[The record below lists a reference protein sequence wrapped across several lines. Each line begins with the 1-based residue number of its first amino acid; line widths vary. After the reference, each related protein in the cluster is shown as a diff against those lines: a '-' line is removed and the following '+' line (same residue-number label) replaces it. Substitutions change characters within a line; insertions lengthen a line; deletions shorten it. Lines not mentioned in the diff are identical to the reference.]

1 MARILLIDD
10 SPEEGAAFESLLAED
25 GHVLETVTDGVS
37 AVSRS
42 RSADPDLILIDL
54 LLPGTPSWQIIRE
67 LQREP
72 ALFGVPIVGL
82 SSEAMGGVRR
92 RALAAGCADFLSLPI
107 VREAARRTIALHLR
121 SREENDITQTR
132 PLAIGTPSIRSRP
145 RARLLLASADADF
158 LDLHSARL
166 RLRRYQVETASS
178 AAEVLARLDSTHP
191 HLVLL
196 DHVLADGPGI
206 EASRRIKARR
216 RDPFVPVLLVTA
228 PPGIDPALT
237 VSGAD
242 DVLIRPFHETELR
255 HRIRNLLFLASAVE
269 GERERSRQLAT
280 VARQM
285 AIGLVVGDAEGRI
298 VLMNRPSAQI
308 LRVDAHELRGRSIQH
323 LFGRAGLRDET
334 GAPLPP
340 EFDPFHRFRTAG
352 KVSAREIYRLPATAT
367 DPAAHLEAN
376 WTAIVDGA
384 RTFRGCSLA
393 LRRSSEDADAQRE
406 LAEAYDR
413 LMEVDQLKS
422 KFLSTVSHEL
432 RTPLNTI
439 ILLSHVLTAEPRDF
453 RPPEK
458 RERDLHII
466 GQSARTLLH
475 MINNL
480 LDLARIE
487 GGQAEITPEPVAVRD
502 FLAQTLEI
510 VAPQAEKKRVAL
522 RLAIEPGV
530 PERISIDRDK
540 TGQVLLNLL
549 SNAVKFTDRG
559 EVELGVGRVS
569 SGASLAFAVR
579 DTGSGIPPDK
589 LSMIFEPFRQAS
601 SGEVASAGSGLGL
614 SIVKELVHLMGG
626 EITVTSRPG
635 EGSTFRAV
643 IPYADASDDPREAT
657 RPIVRPLYRPR
668 ILVVEDDENSRY
680 GLRSVLELE
689 GFEVDEAGT
698 AAEALALLGRG
709 RYDAVFMD
717 ITLPDADG
725 TALIRQI
732 RGGPGGSATAI
743 VALTGKTSDADRR
756 RIEEAGA
763 SAYFSKPVDVKGLLR
778 TLSTLLDEAA
788 PRSPDV
794 APVS

>member
-25 GHVLETVTDGVS
+25 GHVLETVTDGAS
-37 AVSRS
+37 AVARA
-42 RSADPDLILIDL
+42 RVADPDLILIDL
-54 LLPGTPSWQIIRE
+54 LLPGTPSWQIVRE

-82 SSEAMGGVRR
+82 STEAMGGVRR

-107 VREAARRTIALHLR
+107 LRDAARRTIARHVQ

-145 RARLLLASADADF
+145 RARLLLASADSNF
-158 LDLHSARL
+158 RELHAATL
-166 RLRRYQVETASS
+166 RLRRYQVETAES
-178 AAEVLARLDSTHP
+178 AAEVLARIDAAPP
-191 HLVLL
+191 HLVML
-196 DHVLADGPGI
+196 DHGLADGSGI

-216 RDPFVPVLLVTA
+216 RDPFIPVLLVTDA
-228 PPGIDPALT
+228 PGIDSALT
-237 VSGAD
+237 ASGAD
-242 DVLIRPFHETELR
+242 DALIRPFRETELR

-308 LRVDAHELRGRSIQH
+308 LRVDAHDLRGRSIRH
-323 LFGRAGLRDET
+323 LFRQARLGDET
-334 GAPLPP
+334 GAPLPAD
-340 EFDPFHRFRTAG
+340 FDPFHRFRTAG
-352 KVSAREIYRLPATAT
+352 KVSAREIYRLPASGT
-367 DPAAHLEAN
+367 DPAAYLEAN

-384 RTFRGCSLA
+384 RAFRGCSLA
-393 LRRSSEDADAQRE
+393 LRRSSEDAVAQRE

-439 ILLSHVLTAEPRDF
+439 ILLSHVLTTEARDS
-453 RPPEK
+453 RSAEK
-458 RERDLHII
+458 RERDLQII

-487 GGQAEITPEPVAVRD
+487 GGQAEISPEPVVVAD

-510 VAPQAEKKRVAL
+510 VAPQAERKKITL
-522 RLAIEPGV
+522 RLALEPGV

-540 TGQVLLNLL
+540 VGQVLLNLL

-559 EVELGVGRVS
+559 EVELAVGRS
-569 SGASLAFAVR
+569 PSGPSLAFAVR
-579 DTGSGIPPDK
+579 DTGSGIPADK

-614 SIVKELVHLMGG
+614 SIVKELVHLMEG

-635 EGSTFRAV
+635 EGSTFKAV
-643 IPYADASDDPREAT
+643 IPCADASDDPREAT
-657 RPIVRPLYRPR
+657 RPIVRPLHRPK

-698 AAEALALLGRG
+698 GAEALALLGRG

-717 ITLPDADG
+717 ISLPDADG
-725 TALIRQI
+725 TAVIRQI
-732 RGGPGGSATAI
+732 RADPSGGAIAI

-756 RIEEAGA
+756 QIEEAGA
-763 SAYFSKPVDVKGLLR
+763 SAYFSKPVDVKSLLR
-778 TLSTLLDEAA
+778 TLSALLDEAA
-788 PRSPDV
+788 QRSPGV

>member
-10 SPEEGAAFESLLAED
+10 SPEDGAALEELLAED
-25 GHVLETVTDGVS
+25 GHVLETVADGSS
-37 AVSRS
+37 AVSRA
-42 RSADPDLILIDL
+42 RVADPDLVLIDL
-54 LLPGTPSWQIIRE
+54 LLRGTPSWQLVRE

-72 ALFGVPIVGL
+72 ALFGVPIIGL
-82 SSEAMGGVRR
+82 STEAMGGVRR
-92 RALAAGCADFLSLPI
+92 RALAAGCADFLSLPLS
-107 VREAARRTIALHLR
+107 REGVRRTVAHHLR

-132 PLAIGTPSIRSRP
+132 PLAIGTPAIRSRP
-145 RARLLLASADADF
+145 RARLLLASADTDF
-158 LDLHSARL
+158 LDLHAATL
-166 RLRRYQVETASS
+166 RQRRYQVETASS
-178 AAEVLARLDSTHP
+178 TAELLARVDSAHP
-191 HLVLL
+191 HLVML
-196 DHVLADGPGI
+196 DAVLADGPGI

-216 RDPFVPVLLVTA
+216 REPFVPVLLATDGAGVEA
-228 PPGIDPALT
+228 ALAT
-237 VSGAD
+237 SGAD
-242 DVLIRPFHETELR
+242 DILVRPFREKELR

-285 AIGLVVGDAEGRI
+285 SIGLVVGDAEGRI

-308 LRVDAHELRGRSIQH
+308 LGVDAHELRGRSIRH
-323 LFGRAGLRDET
+323 LFRRSGLLDET
-334 GAPLPP
+334 GAALSPDF
-340 EFDPFHRFRTAG
+340 EPFHRFRTSG
-352 KVSAREIYRLPATAT
+352 RLSVREIYRLPAAGSE
-367 DPAAHLEAN
+367 PAAHLEAN
-376 WTAIVDGA
+376 WTAIVDGS

-393 LRRSSEDADAQRE
+393 LRRLSEDAEAQRE

-439 ILLSHVLTAEPRDF
+439 ILLSHVLTTEPRDA
-453 RPPEK
+453 RSPER
-458 RERDLHII
+458 RERDLQII

-487 GGQAEITPEPVAVRD
+487 GGQAEISPEAVAVRA
-502 FLAQTLEI
+502 FLEQTLEI
-510 VAPQAEKKRVAL
+510 VAPQAEKKRIGL
-522 RLAIEPGV
+522 RLAIQPGV
-530 PERISIDRDK
+530 PERVSIDRDK

-559 EVELGVGRVS
+559 EVELGVARS
-569 SGASLAFAVR
+569 PSGASLVFAVR
-579 DTGSGIPPDK
+579 DTGSGIPPEK

-601 SGEVASAGSGLGL
+601 RGEAASAGSGLGL

-635 EGSTFRAV
+635 EGSTFRA
-643 IPYADASDDPREAT
+643 ILPYAQAREDPREAT
-657 RPIVRPLYRPR
+657 RPIVRPLHRPR
-668 ILVVEDDENSRY
+668 ILVVEDDESSRY

-689 GFEVDEAGT
+689 GFEVDEASTG
-698 AAEALALLGRG
+698 AEALAQLARG
-709 RYDAVFMD
+709 PFDAVFMD
-717 ITLPDADG
+717 INLPDADG

-732 RGGPGGSATAI
+732 RSEPGGSTAAI

-763 SAYFSKPVDVKGLLR
+763 SAYFSKPVDVKGLLKA
-778 TLSTLLDEAA
+778 LAVLLEEASLG
-788 PRSPDV
+788 SPGS

>member
-25 GHVLETVTDGVS
+25 GHVLETVTDGIS
-37 AVSRS
+37 AVARA
-42 RSADPDLILIDL
+42 RGADPDLILIDL
-54 LLPGTPSWQIIRE
+54 LLPGTPSWQIVRE

-107 VREAARRTIALHLR
+107 VRDAARRTIAHHLR
-121 SREENDITQTR
+121 SREESDITQTR

-145 RARLLLASADADF
+145 RARLLLASSDADF
-158 LDLHSARL
+158 LHVQSAAL

-178 AAEVLARLDSTHP
+178 VAEVLARIDSTHP
-191 HLVLL
+191 HLVFL
-196 DHVLADGPGI
+196 DHALADGPGI

-216 RDPFVPVLLVTA
+216 RDPFVPVLLVTDPA
-228 PPGIDPALT
+228 GIDPALT
-237 VSGAD
+237 ASGAD
-242 DVLIRPFHETELR
+242 DVLIRPFRETELR
-255 HRIRNLLFLASAVE
+255 HRIRNLLFLAGAVE

-308 LRVDAHELRGRSIQH
+308 LRVDAHELRGRSIRH

-334 GAPLPP
+334 GAALPP
-340 EFDPFHRFRTAG
+340 DFDPFHRFRTGG
-352 KVSAREIYRLPATAT
+352 KVSVREIYRLPATAT
-367 DPAAHLEAN
+367 DPAARLEAN

-439 ILLSHVLTAEPRDF
+439 ILLSHVLTTEPRDF

-458 RERDLHII
+458 RERDLQII

-487 GGQAEITPEPVAVRD
+487 GGQAEITPEPVDVRD

-510 VAPQAEKKRVAL
+510 VAPQAEKKRIAL
-522 RLAIEPGV
+522 RLSIEPGA

-540 TGQVLLNLL
+540 TGQILLNLL

-559 EVELGVGRVS
+559 EVELGVGRGPA
-569 SGASLAFAVR
+569 GASLAFAVR
-579 DTGSGIPPDK
+579 DTGPGIPPDK

-643 IPYADASDDPREAT
+643 IPYADATDDPREAT
-657 RPIVRPLYRPR
+657 RPIVRPLHRPK

-698 AAEALALLGRG
+698 AAEALTLLGRG

-732 RGGPGGSATAI
+732 RGQPGGSATAI

-763 SAYFSKPVDVKGLLR
+763 SAYFSKPVDVRSLLR
-778 TLSTLLDEAA
+778 TLSALLDEAA